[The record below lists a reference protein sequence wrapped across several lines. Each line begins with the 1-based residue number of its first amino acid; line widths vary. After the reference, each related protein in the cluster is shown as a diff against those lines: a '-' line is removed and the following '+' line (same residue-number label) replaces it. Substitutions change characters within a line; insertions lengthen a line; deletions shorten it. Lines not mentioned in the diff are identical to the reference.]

1 MTSPADRELV
11 RDYLRGDNSAFETLY
26 GRYRESLFRFLV
38 FTLGNEQLAEDIFQR
53 AFMKF
58 FEKAAEFRILG
69 GGNFKS
75 WIFTVAVN
83 LSRDE
88 YRRREN
94 RLRARDFRLEDAADT
109 RLPDPGSAADREKV
123 TLLVRSAIEELPVR
137 FRQIVGFR
145 YYSDL
150 TFEEIGKI
158 LRLPAGTVKSRLT
171 TALKRLGSK
180 LKDVHDVI

>member
-1 MTSPADRELV
+1 MIPPDDRELV
-11 RDYLRGDNSAFETLY
+11 RDYLRGDRRAFESLY
-26 GRYRESLFRFLV
+26 GRYRESLFRFLI

-58 FEKAAEFRILG
+58 FEKAPEFRILG

-83 LSRDE
+83 LCRDE
-88 YRRREN
+88 FRRKEN
-94 RLRARDFRLEDAADT
+94 RLRARDYRLEDAPDT
-109 RLPDPGSAADREKV
+109 RLPEPGSSADREKV
-123 TLLVRSAIEELPVR
+123 TLIVRTAVEELPVR

-150 TFEEIGKI
+150 TFEEIGRI
-158 LRLPAGTVKSRLT
+158 LRLPAGTVKSRLN